1 MSENDPTKNV
11 EPPIEVPPEYQE
23 DEYVD
28 DHKSTAQLLIE
39 GFLENKLRLL
49 SFFVVIGIILMAVF
63 APMVAL
69 HDPDATYSLLQEPN
83 SYSSVDVDDDGTV
96 ERVWHPLGTDSF
108 GHDIYSR
115 IVYGARI
122 SLLVGLVT
130 VIGAFVVGTTIGLLA
145 GYFGGWVD
153 SVLMRY
159 VDFQW
164 AFPEIVLAIAIIA
177 YIGGLGVMNVILAIS
192 LAYVD
197 DFARLVRGEVLW
209 IREEEFIKA
218 AHALGMSDTRIMA
231 REILPN
237 AVAPIVVQATVMI
250 PLAILAEAGL
260 SFLGLGVK
268 PTTPTW
274 GLLISDGRGY
284 ITSAWWISVMPGL
297 AIMVTVLAFN
307 ILGDGLRDALDV
319 QEEGIE

>member
-1 MSENDPTKNV
+1 MNENNPTKDL
-11 EPPIEVPPEYQE
+11 EPPIEIPPEYQE
-23 DEYVD
+23 DEYVE
-28 DHKSTAQLLIE
+28 DHKSTAQLLVE

-49 SFFVVIGIILMAVF
+49 SLFIVIGIILMALF
-63 APMVAL
+63 APVIAP
-69 HDPDATYSLLQEPN
+69 HDPEETYSMLKEPN
-83 SYSSVDVDDDGTV
+83 TYSSVDIDDSGTA

-108 GHDIYSR
+108 GHDIFSR
-115 IVYGARI
+115 IVFGSRI
-122 SLLVGLVT
+122 SLLVALAT

-159 VDFQW
+159 IDFQW

-218 AHALGMSDTRIMA
+218 SHALGMSDTRIMS

-237 AVAPIVVQATVMI
+237 AVAPIIVQATVMI

-260 SFLGLGVK
+260 SFLGLGVR

-274 GLLISDGRGY
+274 GLLISEGRGY
-284 ITSAWWISVMPGL
+284 ITTAWWISVMPGL

-319 QEEGIE
+319 QEEAVD